1 MGTLRQ
7 LLAVALLLIAAQT
20 SFAQSPESSETQ
32 PETPDVV
39 TELEAEASAATAEGT
54 EAVTAAPEA
63 PLFTSRTARNEQ
75 LLAASLPDDALWL
88 ADDAEAILALFRATE
103 TATTKG
109 LVFFLHATET
119 PPEWP
124 VLLENARRNL
134 PQFGWATLA
143 VTLPPKTAPAPAPR
157 DSLTLDAPADLS
169 LTPDSQEA
177 DTESSGANT
186 TASEPANID
195 TPPAPETNAPTPST
209 NATPSE
215 VPAGAEGVEG
225 VGSAASTETAAT
237 ANAPAQP
244 GTDSE
249 EAPNDATSAL
259 TRSEI
264 IHKRVAAAQEWM
276 AQADYNARMLVA
288 DNSSVMEVAAYLQT
302 QPAGAITALIL
313 VNLQPQEALTTA
325 ELDQLFSTLALPVLD
340 VFPAPAH
347 AALTAQRKR
356 HRGAALRNRLPDYHQ
371 MLLPPQQMATLD
383 DNKNFWVERLRGFLE
398 RQK

>member
-88 ADDAEAILALFRATE
+88 ADDAESILALFRPTE

-109 LVFFLHATET
+109 LVFFLHATAT

-134 PQFGWATLA
+134 PQLGWATLA
-143 VTLPPKTAPAPAPR
+143 VTLPSKTAPTPAPR
-157 DSLTLDAPADLS
+157 DPLVPDAPADLP
-169 LTPDSQEA
+169 LAPDTVEA
-177 DTESSGANT
+177 NTEETAAGTGT
-186 TASEPANID
+186 TASEPVNID
-195 TPPAPETNAPTPST
+195 TPPVAETNAPTPS
-209 NATPSE
+209 E
-215 VPAGAEGVEG
+215 VAAGAEAVEG
-225 VGSAASTETAAT
+225 VGSTGSTGSAETAAT
-237 ANAPAQP
+237 ANATAQP
-244 GTDSE
+244 EADPE
-249 EAPNDATSAL
+249 EAPTDATVVLS
-259 TRSEI
+259 RGEI
-264 IHKRVAAAQEWM
+264 IHKRVAAAQDWM
-276 AQADYNARMLVA
+276 AQADYTARMLVV
-288 DNSSVMEVAAYLQT
+288 DNSSVREVAAYLQT

-340 VFPAPAH
+340 VFPAPTH